1 MSVSAINPATL
12 SQISQIPLTA
22 ATGVSAGPSD
32 FGQILQSTINQVEQT
47 HKTANDAIGKFLS
60 GEEGELH
67 NTVLA
72 TQKAD
77 LQFEMFMQVRNKVV
91 NAYQEI
97 MRMQI

>member
-1 MSVSAINPATL
+1 MTINPTTL
-12 SQISQIPLTA
+12 PVIPQIPLTPG
-22 ATGVSAGPSD
+22 TSAPSD

-47 HKTANDAIGKFLS
+47 NKTADAAVSRFLS

-67 NTVLA
+67 TTVLA

-91 NAYQEI
+91 GAYQEI

>member
-1 MSVSAINPATL
+1 MSIAAINPT
-12 SQISQIPLTA
+12 SIPHIPLPST
-22 ATGVSAGPSD
+22 TPSPSSSD
-32 FGQILQSTINQVEQT
+32 FSAILKSTMREVEQSNQ
-47 HKTANDAIGKFLS
+47 TANAAIGRFLS

-91 NAYQEI
+91 GAYQEI